1 MNNSKKVLLDTNDI
15 IINNKKQIEIA
26 LKTICRIIHER
37 KYTTKT
43 ISEIFSKI
51 KPNIT
56 DNILLNI
63 EDIHNDEILFSI
75 DDKKYGIK
83 FISNFLTTIKKE
95 VSIENF
101 LTKNLDIHK
110 FIIINKLSDRAIK
123 QILEYQNTEVFTLD
137 ELLIV
142 VIDHHLVPP
151 HYLLTTQE
159 KEEYFTTFN
168 HHPRDMK
175 KILVNDPVAKFYG
188 AKVGDLF
195 KIIRPSITS
204 GKDVDYR
211 IVIPGEIKIDD

>member
-15 IINNKKQIEIA
+15 IINNKKQVEIA
-26 LKTICRIIHER
+26 LKTICRIIIER

-43 ISEIFSKI
+43 IDEIFSKI

-56 DNILLNI
+56 ENILLNI
-63 EDIHNDEILFSI
+63 EDIHNDEIIFSI

-123 QILEYQNTEVFTLD
+123 QILEYQNTEVFTID

-151 HYLLTTQE
+151 HYILNTQE

-175 KILVNDPVAKFYG
+175 KILINDPIAKFYG
-188 AKVGDLF
+188 AKIGDVF

-204 GKDVDYR
+204 GKDIDFR

>member
-15 IINNKKQIEIA
+15 IINHKKQIEIA
-26 LKTICRIIHER
+26 LKTICRILIER

-43 ISEIFSKI
+43 IDEIFNKI

-56 DNILLNI
+56 ENILLNI
-63 EDIHNDEILFSI
+63 EDIHNDEIIFLI
-75 DDKKYGIK
+75 DDNKYGIK
-83 FISNFLTTIKKE
+83 FFSNFLTTIKKE

-123 QILEYQNTEVFTLD
+123 QILEYQNTEVFTID

-151 HYLLTTQE
+151 HYLLTTLE
-159 KEEYFTTFN
+159 KEEYFTIFN

-204 GKDVDYR
+204 GKDIDYR